1 MTELLSKI
9 DDICLYSICFD
20 FVQNRGQFKEVLYAR
35 TEDPEWSLTLNLQKH
50 VDVLLKNVSYSGT
63 IEKLATYLCH
73 SDEAVEVTVGNT
85 LKEVLEE
92 L

>member
-9 DDICLYSICFD
+9 DDIYLFSLCFD
-20 FVQNRGQFKEVLYAR
+20 FVENRKQFKEALYAR
-35 TEDPEWSLTLNLQKH
+35 SEDPEWIVTVNLQKH
-50 VDVLLKNVSYSGT
+50 IDVLISNISYDGT

-73 SDEAVEVTVGNT
+73 SDSVVEVTVGNT

-92 L
+92 V